1 LIIPLPARSAKE
13 TASGYSAVKMGL
25 ALIRWAMLLPFLRAG
40 NSTSPVALAALLS
53 MAYPDSPC
61 PRCRDIASIN
71 AAAAKLSSIYS
82 TSVART
88 MSTLLFFMMKPYQKR
103 CLTSGIEDLMG
114 LQLTRVTILLLRAQY
129 PGAMNL
135 KEDGFLL
142 LSVFDNILEA
152 VGDLYEEGYFQR
164 LIVLIV

>member
-1 LIIPLPARSAKE
+1 MQRYRIHKRCGCEVILDLFHERGQNDVD
-13 TASGYSAVKMGL
+13 TA
-25 ALIRWAMLLPFLRAG
+25 
-40 NSTSPVALAALLS
+40 
-53 MAYPDSPC
+53 C
-61 PRCRDIASIN
+61 
-71 AAAAKLSSIYS
+71 
-82 TSVART
+82 
-88 MSTLLFFMMKPYQKR
+88 FMMKPYQKR
-103 CLTSGIEDLMG
+103 CLTSGIENLMG